1 MSDFRTLSADYSVA
15 PQISFEDVVEAKA
28 TGFAM
33 IVNNRPDGEE
43 PDAPQGDDIAGAAA
57 AEGLAYAAIPI
68 GHAGFSHA
76 QIDALDN
83 QWKAEREAAD
93 KPLIAA
99 TLSSPLSV
107 YLARIQGKSLGL
119 YAEIFVMD
127 QNGLNV
133 GQSSVTSDFW
143 QGDEDKFQK
152 TFDVADDAMFVDA
165 AEWDDEAKI
174 WRNQVSFTLLDASK
188 KKIGAVTME
197 INLTE
202 LERRLLAAS

>member
-1 MSDFRTLSADYSVA
+1 MHHFRMTLTSALVAMSFMPAHAEPPQPDVNKLISPALIEEMRGIIGAEIVQVSVDAQNKRLADMG
-15 PQISFEDVVEAKA
+15 QDK
-28 TGFAM
+28 
-33 IVNNRPDGEE
+33 
-43 PDAPQGDDIAGAAA
+43 
-57 AEGLAYAAIPI
+57 
-68 GHAGFSHA
+68 
-76 QIDALDN
+76 IDALDN

-165 AEWDDEAKI
+165 PEWDDEAKI
-174 WRNQVSFTLLDASK
+174 WRNQVSFTLVDASK
-188 KKIGAVTME
+188 KKIGAVTVE
-197 INLTE
+197 LNLTE
-202 LERRLLAAS
+202 LERRTLAAS

>member
-1 MSDFRTLSADYSVA
+1 MTLASALVAMSFMPANAETPQPDVNKLISPALIEEMRGIIGAEIVQVSVDAQNKRLSNMA
-15 PQISFEDVVEAKA
+15 QE
-28 TGFAM
+28 
-33 IVNNRPDGEE
+33 
-43 PDAPQGDDIAGAAA
+43 
-57 AEGLAYAAIPI
+57 
-68 GHAGFSHA
+68 

-133 GQSSVTSDFW
+133 GQSTVTSDFW

-174 WRNQVSFTLLDASK
+174 WRNQVSFTLLDAAK
-188 KKIGAVTME
+188 KKIGAVTVE

>member
-1 MSDFRTLSADYSVA
+1 MHHFRMTLASALIAMSFMPANAETPQPDVNKLISPALIEEMRGFINAEIVQVSVDAQNKRLSN
-15 PQISFEDVVEAKA
+15 
-28 TGFAM
+28 M
-33 IVNNRPDGEE
+33 
-43 PDAPQGDDIAGAAA
+43 
-57 AEGLAYAAIPI
+57 
-68 GHAGFSHA
+68 A
-76 QIDALDN
+76 QDKIDELDN

-99 TLSSPLSV
+99 TLSNPLSV

-152 TFDVADDAMFVDA
+152 TFDVSDDAMFVDA
-165 AEWDDEAKI
+165 PEWDDEAKI

-188 KKIGAVTME
+188 KKIGAVTVE

>member
-1 MSDFRTLSADYSVA
+1 MYRYSMTLASAFIAMSFMPAMA
-15 PQISFEDVVEAKA
+15 EPPQPDVNKLISPALIEEMRGIIGAEIVQVSVEAQ
-28 TGFAM
+28 
-33 IVNNRPDGEE
+33 NNR
-43 PDAPQGDDIAGAAA
+43 
-57 AEGLAYAAIPI
+57 LADM
-68 GHAGFSHA
+68 G
-76 QIDALDN
+76 QDKIDALDN

-107 YLARIQGKSLGL
+107 YLARVQGKSLGL

-127 QNGLNV
+127 KNGLNV

-165 AEWDDEAKI
+165 PEWDDEAKI
-174 WRNQVSFTLLDASK
+174 WRNQVSFTLVDGSK
-188 KKIGAVTME
+188 KKIGAVTVE
-197 INLTE
+197 LNLTE

>member
-1 MSDFRTLSADYSVA
+1 MPKFLMTLASAIVAVSFMPAHAEPPQPDVSKLVSPALIEEMRSFINTEIVQVSVA
-15 PQISFEDVVEAKA
+15 AQNQRL
-28 TGFAM
+28 TAM
-33 IVNNRPDGEE
+33 
-43 PDAPQGDDIAGAAA
+43 
-57 AEGLAYAAIPI
+57 
-68 GHAGFSHA
+68 A
-76 QIDALDN
+76 QDKIDALDN
-83 QWKAEREAAD
+83 QWKAEREATD

-99 TLSSPLSV
+99 TLSNPLSV

-152 TFDVADDAMFVDA
+152 TYQVSDDAMFVDA

-188 KKIGAVTME
+188 KKIGAVTVE

>member
-1 MSDFRTLSADYSVA
+1 MTLASALIAMSFMPANAETPQPDVNKLISPALIEEMRGFISAEIVQVS
-15 PQISFEDVVEAKA
+15 VEAQNKRLSN
-28 TGFAM
+28 M
-33 IVNNRPDGEE
+33 
-43 PDAPQGDDIAGAAA
+43 
-57 AEGLAYAAIPI
+57 
-68 GHAGFSHA
+68 A
-76 QIDALDN
+76 QDKIDELDN

-99 TLSSPLSV
+99 TLSNPLSV

-152 TFDVADDAMFVDA
+152 TFDVSDDAMFVDA

-188 KKIGAVTME
+188 KKIGAVTVE

>member
-1 MSDFRTLSADYSVA
+1 MSLRSPLGRVL
-15 PQISFEDVVEAKA
+15 
-28 TGFAM
+28 GL
-33 IVNNRPDGEE
+33 
-43 PDAPQGDDIAGAAA
+43 GAAK
-57 AEGLAYAAIPI
+57 EGP
-68 GHAGFSHA
+68 GHWWA
-76 QIDALDN
+76 QRLTAMAQDKIDALDN

-99 TLSSPLSV
+99 TLSNPLSV

-152 TFDVADDAMFVDA
+152 TYQVSDDAMFVDA

-174 WRNQVSFTLLDASK
+174 WLNQVSFTLLDASK
-188 KKIGAVTME
+188 KKIGAVTVE

>member
-1 MSDFRTLSADYSVA
+1 MYRYRMTLASAFLAMSLVPAQAET
-15 PQISFEDVVEAKA
+15 PQPDVNKLISPALIEEMRSFINAEIVTVSVEAQNKRLMEL
-28 TGFAM
+28 TQ
-33 IVNNRPDGEE
+33 DK
-43 PDAPQGDDIAGAAA
+43 
-57 AEGLAYAAIPI
+57 
-68 GHAGFSHA
+68 
-76 QIDALDN
+76 IDELDN

-99 TLSSPLSV
+99 TLSNPLSV

-165 AEWDDEAKI
+165 PEWDDEAKI

-188 KKIGAVTME
+188 KKIGAVTVE
-197 INLTE
+197 LNLTE

>member
-1 MSDFRTLSADYSVA
+1 MTLASAFVAMSFMPAMA
-15 PQISFEDVVEAKA
+15 EPPQPDVNKLISPALIEEMRGIIGAEIVQVSVEAQ
-28 TGFAM
+28 
-33 IVNNRPDGEE
+33 NNR
-43 PDAPQGDDIAGAAA
+43 
-57 AEGLAYAAIPI
+57 LADM
-68 GHAGFSHA
+68 G
-76 QIDALDN
+76 QDKIDALDN

-107 YLARIQGKSLGL
+107 YLARVQGKSLGL

-127 QNGLNV
+127 KNGLNV

-165 AEWDDEAKI
+165 PEWDDEAKI
-174 WRNQVSFTLLDASK
+174 WRNQVSFTLVDASK
-188 KKIGAVTME
+188 KKIGAVTVE
-197 INLTE
+197 LNLTE

>member
-1 MSDFRTLSADYSVA
+1 MYRYRMTLASALVAMSFTPALAESPQPDVNKLITPALIEEMRGIIGAEIVQVSV
-15 PQISFEDVVEAKA
+15 
-28 TGFAM
+28 
-33 IVNNRPDGEE
+33 
-43 PDAPQGDDIAGAAA
+43 DAQNKRLVDM
-57 AEGLAYAAIPI
+57 
-68 GHAGFSHA
+68 A
-76 QIDALDN
+76 QDKIDALDN

-107 YLARIQGKSLGL
+107 YLARVQGKSLGL

-127 QNGLNV
+127 KNGLNV

-152 TFDVADDAMFVDA
+152 TYDVADDAMFVDA
-165 AEWDDEAKI
+165 PEWDDEAKI

-188 KKIGAVTME
+188 KKIGAVTVE

-202 LERRLLAAS
+202 LERRMLAAS